1 MKLCAVVLAVAM
13 LAQQT
18 VSAQAIPRPVASR
31 AVLDAALASSATQ
44 RAANLTKVRHLLAH
58 PDAVRGVR
66 HLADIK
72 RLSERLTVLDDRTL
86 AHLARESD
94 AATQP
99 SGGGGPGKVLVI
111 VILTLVV
118 LAIVA
123 AALAPESS

>member
-1 MKLCAVVLAVAM
+1 M
-13 LAQQT
+13 
-18 VSAQAIPRPVASR
+18 ASR
-31 AVLDAALASSATQ
+31 AVLDAALARSASQ
-44 RAANLTKVRHLLAH
+44 RAANLTKVRQLLAH

-66 HLADIK
+66 RLADIK

-86 AHLARESD
+86 EHLARESD

-99 SGGGGPGKVLVI
+99 TGGGGPGKVLII
-111 VILTLVV
+111 VVLTLVV